1 MLKRHY
7 RHKRLKIPSFGSSV
21 RAPPECESRRS
32 APPRLRERLRVTHP
46 LGPHSQGF
54 TDEVI
59 AHVKQKNKIKMDKT
73 RQCQVLTM
81 AAVRRHEGGRPRGP
95 WAAELEGHGGWAR
108 GRTRARKWPGFS
120 FTSRWPDLDL
130 GFIAPLAAMSKSGG
144 EIPRI
149 EAE

>member
-1 MLKRHY
+1 MRESPIGAAAIKG
-7 RHKRLKIPSFGSSV
+7 KAAGDAPSWATLSGV
-21 RAPPECESRRS
+21 HGRGHR
-32 APPRLRERLRVTHP
+32 PRE
-46 LGPHSQGF
+46 
-54 TDEVI
+54 
-59 AHVKQKNKIKMDKT
+59 AKNKIKMGKT

-130 GFIAPLAAMSKSGG
+130 GFIAPFAAMGKSGG